1 MSYKAIQNCHNE
13 KKTMMT
19 VNIFFLNIDGKLC
32 KREKKRER
40 KKEKKTFGNLVWYAI
55 L

>member
-1 MSYKAIQNCHNE
+1 M
-13 KKTMMT
+13 KK
-19 VNIFFLNIDGKLC
+19 NNDDGLYFFLNIDGKLC

-40 KKEKKTFGNLVWYAI
+40 KKEKKTFRNLVWYAI